1 MGACIVC
8 IRRRQSSKVGI
19 AKPDGQFEVARV
31 KPALVTKLTKKM
43 VIEVGRD
50 NGGYQRAQMMSHQDN
65 AESNSEKKIMRD
77 LREKSKVVKSLP
89 RKFLIQ
95 EGKEIIPGAIK
106 FNPIDNFHTF
116 APFYDSRSASNKPSS
131 LNKASIGGSSQEY
144 SRKDI
149 QNKERIYQDHN
160 AYVTPSQTKS
170 PFLIQDSID
179 SSKYLQSISNLDHRS
194 LPNQMNGR
202 GGYYWNR
209 SVKEID
215 NQQGDK
221 ADPTLKEGQESSVN
235 LSSNNQT
242 SIRLLGDERSGRKSK
257 KRSSNQKRFQELA
270 NNDSPKTKKSMF
282 YSAVKTMNRNKTTP
296 VSGVPVVVV
305 EEAVEG
311 SSSKSNKSK
320 TIRVDAGGLHDGFS
334 YDKIANQ
341 SKVISNSPK
350 NETSANLRSKSQ
362 EGMNKPEMPTAIDQ
376 EARRKK
382 LEFINVNKNGSSFYH
397 QNSQNMVISEHD
409 SDDESYAS
417 QVAKASEGM
426 NTTGNAALQ
435 GTVKRV
441 KTHDERVTPNF
452 GQNLFGE
459 SVQPSMITSP
469 NIKVET
475 EIDDDSNGEEA
486 VGDKFFHFIDDEEPT
501 KPVR

>member
-77 LREKSKVVKSLP
+77 LREKSKVVKSPP

-116 APFYDSRSASNKPSS
+116 APFYDSRSTSNKPSS
-131 LNKASIGGSSQEY
+131 LNKASIGGSSQED

-149 QNKERIYQDHN
+149 QNKERIYQGHN
-160 AYVTPSQTKS
+160 AYVTPSQVKS

-179 SSKYLQSISNLDHRS
+179 SSKYLQSSSILDHRS

-209 SVKEID
+209 SVKEMD

-221 ADPTLKEGQESSVN
+221 AEPTLKEGQESSVN

-270 NNDSPKTKKSMF
+270 NNDSPKTKKSNF
-282 YSAVKTMNRNKTTP
+282 YTAVKIENRNKTTP
-296 VSGVPVVVV
+296 VGGVPVVV

-320 TIRVDAGGLHDGFS
+320 TIRVDVGGLHDGFS
-334 YDKIANQ
+334 CDKIANQ

-350 NETSANLRSKSQ
+350 NETPANLRSKSQ

-376 EARRKK
+376 ETRRKK
-382 LEFINVNKNGSSFYH
+382 LEFINVHKNGGSFY

-435 GTVKRV
+435 GMVKRG
-441 KTHDERVTPNF
+441 KTHDVRVTSNLV
-452 GQNLFGE
+452 QNLFGE

-475 EIDDDSNGEEA
+475 EIDDDSNDEEA